1 VRRAVLAPH
10 GRTRTLG
17 FPGCELAGAHVSGE
31 ADSHGGDVRS
41 ETRIQ
46 QSGSTA
52 AADACDGGAYLA
64 GKSFRDGASRVG
76 GVGVASAVPGGR
88 GGGGVARWRCAG
100 HRRHTRVRPL

>member
-1 VRRAVLAPH
+1 MEVVTRVRRAVLAPH

-17 FPGCELAGAHVSGE
+17 FPGCELVGAHVSGE

-52 AADACDGGAYLA
+52 AADACGGGAVVVVENLRLPRSYRHF
-64 GKSFRDGASRVG
+64 SVRGAR
-76 GVGVASAVPGGR
+76 
-88 GGGGVARWRCAG
+88 
-100 HRRHTRVRPL
+100 TLRPLLSLTGLSEHPLSR